1 MNTEEVIDLAEDD
14 DRIELLPHEQTLM
27 LDTMND
33 DVLFI
38 TGRGI
43 GIERLCLHHLHMYS
57 DPKLLVLVLNTSSA
71 DEHFF
76 LNKLKEMNPTCPP
89 KLINSD
95 VSIKQRE
102 AVYLDGGVQ
111 FITSRV
117 LMVDLLTDR
126 IPVQNVS
133 GIVVY
138 RAHEIL
144 RSFQESFILRLYRE
158 KKAGGFV
165 KAFSDNP
172 TVITSSGIGQLQRL
186 FDKLYVKNVRLLPR
200 FDSVIKETYDASPPK
215 LCELEVDLPVQLR
228 KVRMGLMDIIR
239 TCVRELKQ
247 TVHSL
252 EIEMEDDALSPSA
265 ALYPSKLELDLRRK
279 TLLLTERQER
289 ILNDLG
295 LLRALLR
302 KVEDLDPF
310 TAFRFVQKLRNN
322 KDLIENNSGW
332 LFTPT
337 ASKIFSGLENLCSTK
352 SGEDSTPMVASP
364 PKWDA
369 LKTALF
375 EIKLNYLDSGM
386 IIVCPSRDTVTNI
399 LDEKI
404 LILSPSEECCRQLLD
419 VIKFGDKKFQWMLT
433 KAMMNEK
440 DPSKTPGR
448 EPASMSWWNSES
460 IVLYDSQLNLKND
473 RKELVNKL
481 QTEQKKSRKRGK
493 QLPPAA
499 DSKKMKQSS
508 LVKFGVVKYNERKE
522 KVC

>member
-1 MNTEEVIDLAEDD
+1 MDSEEVIDLAEDDDPND

-57 DPKLLVLVLNTSSA
+57 DPKLLVLVINTSSA

-76 LNKLKEMNPTCPP
+76 LNKLKELNPTCPP

-102 AVYLDGGVQ
+102 TVYLDGGVQ

-126 IPVQNVS
+126 IPVQNVT

-158 KKAGGFV
+158 KKEGGFV
-165 KAFSDNP
+165 KAFTDNP

-200 FDSVIKETYDASPPK
+200 FDSVIKETYDAAPPK
-215 LCELEVDLPVQLR
+215 LCELEVDLPYQLR

-279 TLLLTERQER
+279 TLLLSERQER

-310 TAFRFVQKLRNN
+310 TAFRFVQKLRTN

-337 ASKIFSGLENLCSTK
+337 ASKIFTGLENLCSTK
-352 SGEDSTPMVASP
+352 TSEDSMPMVASP

-369 LKTALF
+369 LKTALC
-375 EIKLNYLDSGM
+375 EIRLNYLDS
-386 IIVCPSRDTVTNI
+386 
-399 LDEKI
+399 DEKI

-448 EPASMSWWNSES
+448 EPASTSYWNPDCL
-460 IVLYDSQLNLKND
+460 VLYDSQLNMKSD

-493 QLPPAA
+493 QLPPST
-499 DSKKMKQSS
+499 DSKKKKQAS
-508 LVKFGVVKYNERKE
+508 LVNFGVVKYNETKE
-522 KVC
+522 KVSVFY